1 MVDIQ
6 SIPLALIDIGPRLRA
21 IDQDFAQLLAG
32 AMADNG
38 QQTAVEVRPMPGG
51 RFDLVAGGH
60 RMAAAAINEWTHID
74 ATVTPMTDDEK
85 ELRQIDENLLRR
97 ELSPF
102 DRATFLAHR
111 QVVYLRLHP
120 DTARGR
126 AGAKARWMQSHE
138 SSFASETADRLRVS
152 PRYIRK
158 LIGRHTK
165 LAADV
170 REKIAGTWIAESG
183 PVLDALARSAPSDQ
197 RKAITVMLRAN
208 NPVRSVK
215 AALLL
220 VNGGAEAP
228 RDVDAEQLS
237 KLMRAWREAG
247 SKSKA
252 TFLEWLVGSGVIT
265 PDKMADPV
273 PRKAGV

>member
-6 SIPLALIDIGPRLRA
+6 SIPLALIDLGPRLRA

-74 ATVTPMTDDEK
+74 ATITPMTDDEK

-111 QVVYLRLHP
+111 QAVYLRLHP
-120 DTARGR
+120 DTGRGK
-126 AGAKARWMQSHE
+126 AGADARWMQRTQM
-138 SSFASETADRLRVS
+138 SFASETGDKLRVS
-152 PRYIRK
+152 PRHIRRM
-158 LIGRHTK
+158 IARHTSI
-165 LAADV
+165 AVDV
-170 REKIAGTWIAESG
+170 REKIACTWIAESG

-197 RKAITVMLRAN
+197 RKAITVMLRTN

-228 RDVDAEQLS
+228 RDVDAEQLA
-237 KLMRAWREAG
+237 KVMRAWREAG
-247 SKSKA
+247 SKAKA
-252 TFLEWLVGSGVIT
+252 LFLEWLVGNGVIT
-265 PDKMADPV
+265 HDKMADPE

>member
-6 SIPLALIDIGPRLRA
+6 SIPVELIDIGDRLRA
-21 IDQDFAQLLAG
+21 VDPDFTRLLAA

-38 QQTAVEVRPMPGG
+38 QQTAVEVRPMLGG

-60 RMAAAAINEWTHID
+60 RMAAAAINKWTHIA

-102 DRATFLAHR
+102 DRATFLFHR
-111 QVVYLRLHP
+111 QAVYLRLHP
-120 DTARGR
+120 ETAHGK
-126 AGAKARWMQSHE
+126 AGAKARWMQTHD

-152 PRYIRK
+152 PRYIQQQ
-158 LIGRHTK
+158 IARHTK
-165 LAADV
+165 IAADV

-183 PVLDALARSAPSDQ
+183 PALDALVRCSHLDQ
-197 RKAITVMLRAN
+197 RRAITVMLRAN
-208 NPVRSVK
+208 NPVRTVK

-220 VNGGAEAP
+220 VNGVAEAP
-228 RDVDAEQLS
+228 RDVDAEQLAALQR
-237 KLMRAWREAG
+237 KWKDAGKQAKNLFLDWLIADGGVNAAWLDAVTGR
-247 SKSKA
+247 
-252 TFLEWLVGSGVIT
+252 SGV
-265 PDKMADPV
+265 
-273 PRKAGV
+273 